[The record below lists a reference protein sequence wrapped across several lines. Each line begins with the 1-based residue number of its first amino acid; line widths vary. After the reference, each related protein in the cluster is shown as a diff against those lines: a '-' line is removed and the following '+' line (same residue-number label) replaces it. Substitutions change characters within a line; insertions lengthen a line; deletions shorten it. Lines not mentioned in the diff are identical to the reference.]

1 MPKCKKSRHVKLI
14 LFYFKPLDSS
24 ETRAQ
29 GRLATGV
36 YKRPLWEEKGLLKTV
51 PENFIER
58 DWTGKTSLKTSLVCR
73 TKKSGEN
80 TELEPEFPFEQNTS
94 QLIVK
99 RSLKKVKSDSSYAE
113 DLSWNPDGS
122 LTVPL
127 KVIGKAKELS
137 KPTDMSLQ
145 DCKQVEKAK
154 DDSQEPSTK
163 GMDPSLKGPQDKLL
177 VPKKPDVKDYLMS
190 SVYPPVIPNTDHL
203 TTLSCLPSDDPYH
216 KAEPKD
222 LVEPS
227 HGTSEDSAYSKLLK
241 DLFIVNNTTSN
252 SSHGCQNVE
261 NVLSFAEKL
270 PPTIKDLKKPQ
281 PMRGDVA
288 KLKSVIGEKVPYFL

>member
-1 MPKCKKSRHVKLI
+1 M
-14 LFYFKPLDSS
+14 LFYFKPLASS

-36 YKRPLWEEKGLLKTV
+36 YKRPLWEEKGLLKRV
-51 PENFIER
+51 PENFIGR

-73 TKKSGEN
+73 TNKSREN
-80 TELEPEFPFEQNTS
+80 TEPEPEFLFEQQTS
-94 QLIVK
+94 QLIVE
-99 RSLKKVKSDSSYAE
+99 RSSKKVKSDSSYAE
-113 DLSWNPDGS
+113 DGLSWNPNCS

-127 KVIGKAKELS
+127 KVFGKAKELS
-137 KPTDMSLQ
+137 KPTDMSFQ
-145 DCKQVEKAK
+145 DCQQVEKAK

-177 VPKKPDVKDYLMS
+177 VPKKPEDIKDYLMS
-190 SVYPPVIPNTDHL
+190 SVYPSVIPNTNHL
-203 TTLSCLPSDDPYH
+203 KTLSCLPSDDPYY

-222 LVEPS
+222 LVES
-227 HGTSEDSAYSKLLK
+227 SYGTLEDSADSKLLK
-241 DLFIVNNTTSN
+241 DPFIVNNTTSN
-252 SSHGCQNVE
+252 SSHECQNVE

-288 KLKSVIGEKVPYFL
+288 KLKSVIGEKVPYFLL